1 MRTFKVKCAHVLIRM
16 NARLKWNVRMPEK
29 YAFLWVKNVEWC
41 F

>member
-1 MRTFKVKCAHVLIRM
+1 M
-16 NARLKWNVRMPEK
+16 NLGCEYLLKIMCARLKWNVRMPEK